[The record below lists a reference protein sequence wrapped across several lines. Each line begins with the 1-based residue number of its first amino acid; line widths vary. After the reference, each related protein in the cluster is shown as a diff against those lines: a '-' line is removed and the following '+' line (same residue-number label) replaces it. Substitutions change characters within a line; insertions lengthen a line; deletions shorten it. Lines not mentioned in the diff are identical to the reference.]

1 MNIEIK
7 NQIHQIIDELI
18 KLSHWIKDWIIKNK
32 ELGSAFSWNIQKVYS
47 ILEKDSFEY
56 RKFDNWKISNYHTIY
71 SMPREAEKYAKWD
84 KSIQDLIWILKEIT
98 WYNHTEDEKHFKV
111 WEDYQIIR
119 YLSKLLQNSK
129 SELLIVDS
137 YADSN
142 LFDFFEEL
150 ENNIN
155 IKVLT
160 SEKWCKNN
168 FKKLYFSYSWI
179 NLEVKLNNDIHDRYI
194 IIDQENIYLLWT
206 SFNHMWNKDFSIKKL
221 NDLNKITDL
230 YDIWNKSIELTENT
244 NG

>member
-18 KLSHWIKDWIIKNK
+18 KLSEGILEEIITNK
-32 ELGSAFSWNIQKVYS
+32 ECDDSFSGNIQKIYS

-56 RKFDNWKISNYHTIY
+56 RKFDSWKASKYLWTPRTVPGYCKSNLKI
-71 SMPREAEKYAKWD
+71 E
-84 KSIQDLIWILKEIT
+84 DLISILKEIT
-98 WYNHTEDEKHFKV
+98 GYNHTEDEKHFKV
-111 WEDYQIIR
+111 GEDYQIIR

-168 FKKLYFSYSWI
+168 FKKLYFSYYGT

-194 IIDQENIYLLWT
+194 IIDQENIYLLGT
-206 SFNHMWNKDFSIKKL
+206 SFNHMGNKDFSIKKL

-230 YDIWNKSIELTENT
+230 YDTWNKSIELTENT